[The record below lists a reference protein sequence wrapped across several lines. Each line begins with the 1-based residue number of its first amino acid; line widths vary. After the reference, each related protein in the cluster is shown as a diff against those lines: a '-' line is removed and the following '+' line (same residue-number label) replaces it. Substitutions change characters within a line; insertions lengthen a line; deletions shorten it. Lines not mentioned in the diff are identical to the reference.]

1 MSNSL
6 PLLREVIL
14 DYDNYLLFSEYLKSK
29 ADKLDKEFVLESINF
44 YEKHKNDADSP
55 V

>member
-6 PLLREVIL
+6 SILREVIL
-14 DYDNYLLFSEYLKSK
+14 DYDNYLLFSKNIRSEPN
-29 ADKLDKEFVLESINF
+29 KLEKDFVLESVKF
-44 YEKHKNDADSP
+44 YEKHKNDTDSR